1 MWPRTLLLLAGRE
14 LLLWHEGASVR
25 VVLRMSTLSV
35 HVHLLLVQLLLVQL
49 LLRVRVAVMSL
60 LRPKQL

>member
-25 VVLRMSTLSV
+25 VVLRSV
-35 HVHLLLVQLLLVQL
+35 HVHLLLVHLLLVQL

>member
-25 VVLRMSTLSV
+25 VVLRSV
-35 HVHLLLVQLLLVQL
+35 HVHLLLVHLLLVQLLLV
-49 LLRVRVAVMSL
+49 LRVRVAVMIL